1 MEVVIGIDTGT
12 TATKAVA
19 AGPAGQVRA
28 VTSVHYP
35 LSVPGAGRAELDPG
49 QLRDAAVDALITV
62 AERCAELGD
71 RVVAISLSAFLHGL
85 VPMDARGGA
94 LGPLITWA
102 DNRAAALTA
111 ELGRGRALQ
120 ARTGTPV
127 HPMSPLAKLAWW
139 RSVEPRTVRDTPR
152 WGGVKELVLAA
163 LAEDGFLVDL
173 SVASGTGMY
182 DIHRRCWDEEA
193 LELTGVRSA
202 QLAEV
207 VPTTRLLR
215 LRPEVASAAG
225 LAADTPLVIGAAD
238 GPLANLGVGATP
250 AGVAAVSLGTSGAL
264 RTVVDRPTVD
274 QAGRLFC
281 YALTEDRW
289 VVGGAINN
297 AGSVVRWAGETF
309 AGGLDLRNATG
320 ETRGARP
327 DGDATH
333 AGGMKRGETR
343 PGGTDQGETFAGR
356 QPVKGEDADAR
367 DAALLAEAAGVEP
380 GSEGLLCLPYLL
392 GERAPWWRGGMRGA
406 YLGLRREHG
415 RAHLVRAAVEGVC
428 QQLALVRDTF
438 AEEGIAITE
447 VRATGGAVAS
457 ELWVG
462 VLAAALDLPV
472 AVADTPE
479 GTALGACLLAR
490 HALGELPDLDEAA
503 ALVAVAEPTRPEP
516 AHADLYRRLRPLVER
531 SALAVTDVLTE
542 LDALAPEPLPSTE
555 KAVR

>member
-1 MEVVIGIDTGT
+1 MDVVIGVDTGT
-12 TATKAVA
+12 TATKAIA

-28 VTSVHYP
+28 MTSVHYP
-35 LSVPGAGRAELDPG
+35 LSVPGPGRAELDPAK
-49 QLRDAAVDALITV
+49 LRDAAIEALITV
-62 AERCAELGD
+62 AKETREQGD
-71 RVVAISLSAFLHGL
+71 QVLAVSLSAFLHGL
-85 VPMDARGGA
+85 VPMDAAGMP

-102 DNRAAALTA
+102 DNRASGQSEQIA
-111 ELGRGRALQ
+111 ESGRAKALQ

-139 RSVEPRTVRDTPR
+139 RSTEPAKVRDTPR
-152 WGGVKELVLAA
+152 WGGVKEVVLAG
-163 LAEDGFLVDL
+163 LAQEGFLLDL

-182 DIHRRCWDEEA
+182 DIHERHWDPEA
-193 LELTGVRSA
+193 LEIAGVRPR

-207 VPTTRLLR
+207 VPTTRQLR
-215 LRPEVASAAG
+215 LHPEVAAAAR
-225 LAADTPLVIGAAD
+225 LPADTPLIIGAAD

-250 AGVAAVSLGTSGAL
+250 VGVAAVSLGTSGAL
-264 RTVVDRPTVD
+264 RTIVNGPTAD

-281 YALTEDRW
+281 YALTEELW

-297 AGSVVRWAGETF
+297 AGSVVRWAGQTF
-309 AGGLDLRNATG
+309 AGSFDRPAAEG
-320 ETRGARP
+320 EL
-327 DGDATH
+327 
-333 AGGMKRGETR
+333 
-343 PGGTDQGETFAGR
+343 
-356 QPVKGEDADAR
+356 ADVR
-367 DAALLAEAAGVEP
+367 DAALLVEAATVAP

-438 AEEGIAITE
+438 AGEGIAMTE

-457 ELWVG
+457 DLWVG
-462 VLAAALDLPV
+462 ILAAALDLPV
-472 AVADTPE
+472 AIADTPE

-490 HALGELPDLDEAA
+490 HALGELPDLDQAA
-503 ALVAVAEPTRPEP
+503 AMVAITEHTWPDPRNAE
-516 AHADLYRRLRPLVER
+516 LYRRLRPLVER

-542 LDALAPEPLPSTE
+542 LDKLAPEPLPDTE
-555 KAVR
+555 KAVPDPR

>member
-1 MEVVIGIDTGT
+1 MDVVIGIDTGT

-19 AGPAGQVRA
+19 AGPSGQVRA
-28 VTSVHYP
+28 MASVHYP
-35 LSVPGAGRAELDPG
+35 LSVPGPGQAELDPG
-49 QLRDAAVDALITV
+49 RLRDAAVEALI
-62 AERCAELGD
+62 AIAGQARERGD
-71 RVVAISLSAFLHGL
+71 RVVAVGLSAFLHGL
-85 VPMDARGGA
+85 VPMDADGAA

-102 DNRAAALTA
+102 DNRAARLS
-111 ELGRGRALQ
+111 EGIVESGRAKALQ

-127 HPMSPLAKLAWW
+127 HPMSPLTKLAWW
-139 RSVEPRTVRDTPR
+139 RETDPAKVRDTPR
-152 WGGVKELVLAA
+152 WGGVKEIVLAG
-163 LAEDGFLVDL
+163 LADEGFLLDL

-182 DIHRRCWDEEA
+182 DIHRRRWDPEA
-193 LELTGVRSA
+193 LELAGVRA
-202 QLAEV
+202 HQLAEV
-207 VPTTRLLR
+207 VPTTRTLR

-225 LAADTPLVIGAAD
+225 LPADTPLIIGAAD

-250 AGVAAVSLGTSGAL
+250 PGVAAVSLGTSGAL
-264 RTVVDRPTVD
+264 RTVVNHPTAD

-281 YALTEDRW
+281 YALTEEQW
-289 VVGGAINN
+289 VVGGAVNN

-309 AGGLDLRNATG
+309 AGGFD
-320 ETRGARP
+320 RP
-327 DGDATH
+327 A
-333 AGGMKRGETR
+333 AE
-343 PGGTDQGETFAGR
+343 
-356 QPVKGEDADAR
+356 GEDADVR
-367 DAALLAEAAGVEP
+367 DAALLVEAAEVEP

-438 AEEGIAITE
+438 ADEGIEMTE

-457 ELWVG
+457 ELWVS

-472 AVADTPE
+472 SVADTPE

-490 HALGELPDLDEAA
+490 HALGELPDLAGAA
-503 ALVAVAEPTRPEP
+503 AMVAVDKPTRPDP
-516 AHADLYRRLRPLVER
+516 RAADLYRRMRPLVER

-542 LDALAPEPLPSTE
+542 LDALAPQPLPGTP
-555 KAVR
+555 KALPNER